1 MAKSSFYNTN
11 PDAQLIRD
19 LDSIIADA
27 RAAAASAHVDAGAAS
42 ASQIAAAN
50 SQAAAAASAAAA
62 DVSEAAALA
71 SQNAAAASAL
81 AALNSQNS
89 ASASATTAST
99 KASEAST
106 SATNA
111 AASASAAL
119 ASKNAAATS
128 ETNAA
133 ASAAAALASKNAAST
148 SETNAAG
155 SASAAS
161 TSASNSA
168 SSATASQTARTGAE
182 TARTGSEAARDLALA
197 HRDSAYGAEQN
208 ALNYA
213 NTAYLWAEKID
224 GPVTGSEY
232 SARAWSND
240 AKQYRNTTL
249 TYRDAAAASASAAAN
264 SAAAAAVFD
273 PSTYFVKSGG
283 TITGF
288 TRINMNSNGNTALL
302 LNGLSKGVRIIPGTF
317 GTAIEGVDQTGVGSY
332 QPLTLKGTTLT
343 FDGPATLTG
352 NATFSAFN
360 TGVVLA
366 GGGKLMDQ
374 STGGN
379 AGLGRTVIVANNDS
393 FKVISED
400 TTQPIFEANYAGT
413 APTFKDQVVWHAG
426 NFTPSAKASLG
437 TSVNFADVTANR
449 GDGTGVIYLGNGTH
463 YLYWDGA
470 NYQMPSGP
478 LWVGGDIHGS
488 GGYYSDLRLGAA
500 AGTNRTIKLTTGGT
514 MRWEFGAGGQPE
526 GGSNTGSMFQIARFT
541 DAGAYVDTPFYIDRS
556 NGLVSMPKGIFAPS
570 LGMDAVA
577 PSIDFNDTA
586 GSTNQKRMQI
596 KVYGGATRFNVIDD
610 AYTTILRTPLV
621 LNHVNGKS
629 TFMDME
635 ASRVIS
641 RAHDVYDST
650 AGTNLKTSRWY
661 GSGGYTRLE
670 ILNDAYSAVTAVP
683 ISIDHAAG
691 TVWLEK
697 VTSPLKI
704 AAQGGN
710 EGGEIQLAKPATGAT
725 ISGDV
730 TVDMANDN
738 FRVFEGGGAYR
749 GFYVDLTKT
758 QGGAGSA
765 LWHSGNMPAALKSP
779 TALANN
785 ATISSSQSGLAYLM
799 DINTGAQVFN
809 LPAVSSVYDG
819 WSCVVFTNGNPTG
832 YQTARVSAETG
843 KTVLYSH
850 VSDQHFYL
858 AGRGEAFRFTWM
870 PTFGTGVWFA
880 ELLKQPQPFR
890 IARWY
895 GGSGSWNSGTT
906 STTGIFF
913 NNRSGDYAMFNT
925 SNSATTGLPV
935 TGNYRHLYRYQASA
949 SAGGGVTGA
958 AAMYG
963 SNDAGAPD
971 SAVFS
976 RYDVLT
982 VGEDTKF
989 MIADW
994 CRYSAA
1000 GSVSN
1005 AYYYMSQ
1012 SGIWFYPDNNYMTID
1027 FLGR

>member
-1 MAKSSFYNTN
+1 MANSSFYGQN
-11 PDAQLIRD
+11 PTVSDLQTAIDLLAQVN
-19 LDSIIADA
+19 
-27 RAAAASAHVDAGAAS
+27 AAKVSASASAASAGAS
-42 ASQIAAAN
+42 AA
-50 SQAAAAASAAAA
+50 QADASKNAAAASAAAA
-62 DVSEAAALA
+62 DVDAAAALA
-71 SQNAAAASAL
+71 SQNTAAASAL

-89 ASASATTAST
+89 ASASATTATT

-106 SATNA
+106 SATSA
-111 AASASAAL
+111 GASASAAL
-119 ASKNAAATS
+119 ASKNAAGTS

-148 SETNAAG
+148 HEANSWTNQQNAAQNETNSYTNRLAAE
-155 SASAAS
+155 
-161 TSASNSA
+161 
-168 SSATASQTARTGAE
+168 TARTGAE
-182 TARTGSEAARDLALA
+182 TARAGSEAARDLALA
-197 HRDSAYGAEQN
+197 HRDSSYTAQQN
-208 ALNYA
+208 ASNSA

-224 GPVTGSEY
+224 GPVLTGQY
-232 SARAWSND
+232 SARAWADD
-240 AKQYRNTTL
+240 AKQYRNTAL

-264 SAAAAAVFD
+264 SAAAAATWD
-273 PSTYFVKSGG
+273 PSSYVMKTGG
-283 TITGF
+283 TYTGLV
-288 TRINMNSNGNTALL
+288 RVSMASNGNTALL
-302 LNGLSKGVRIIPGTF
+302 LNGLSKGVRVVPGAS
-317 GTAIEGVDQTGVGSY
+317 GTSIEGVDQTGVGSY
-332 QPLTLKGTTLT
+332 QPLTLKGSTLT

-360 TGVVLA
+360 NGVVLA

-413 APTFKDQVVWHAG
+413 APTFKDQVIWHAG

-449 GDGTGVIYLGNGTH
+449 GDGTGVIYFGNGTH

-556 NGLVSMPKGIFAPS
+556 NGLVSMPKGIFTPS
-570 LGMDAVA
+570 IGMDAVA
-577 PSIDFNDTA
+577 PSIDLNDTA
-586 GSTNQKRMQI
+586 GGANQKRMQI

-621 LNHVNGKS
+621 LNHVNGKAS
-629 TFMDME
+629 FMDME

-710 EGGEIQLAKPATGAT
+710 EGGEIQLAKPPTGST
-725 ISGDV
+725 IAGDV

-738 FRVFEGGGAYR
+738 FRIFEGGGAYR
-749 GFYVDLTKT
+749 GVFVDLTKT

-843 KTVLYSH
+843 KAVLYSH

-895 GGSGSWNSGTT
+895 GGSASWNSGTT